1 VDDKYD
7 NRRELKM
14 WKVYNGN
21 TLDVND
27 DCTEVAEFEDIID
40 AEEFIREYCGGNIWS
55 IEGCN

>member
-1 VDDKYD
+1 
-7 NRRELKM
+7 M